1 MLQEQMASCSEEGGI
16 SWFFLSCSWR
26 LGILLQLTHG
36 TQGVSRV
43 ASGKSNLH
51 VSCEGPLGLPLQSVQ
66 GPRSSSGAEARTSS
80 FLSSADMDLGV
91 PMEFNRGV
99 RLRFMWRHELCI
111 RLELLK

>member
-1 MLQEQMASCSEEGGI
+1 MLKEQMVSCRDDGGI
-16 SWFFLSCSWR
+16 SWFFSSCSS
-26 LGILLQLTHG
+26 GILLQLFRG
-36 TQGVSRV
+36 TQGVSHV
-43 ASGKSNLH
+43 ASGRLNLH

>member
-1 MLQEQMASCSEEGGI
+1 MLQEQMASCSKDGGI
-16 SWFFLSCSWR
+16 SWFFSSCSS
-26 LGILLQLTHG
+26 GILLQLFRG
-36 TQGVSRV
+36 TQGVSHV
-43 ASGKSNLH
+43 ASGRLNLH